1 MIGLG
6 ERVPDAQVWRSTR
19 ERVSLR
25 ELASG
30 RPYVLFFYL
39 FDWSST

>member
-1 MIGLG
+1 MG
-6 ERVPDAQVWRSTR
+6 PQ

-25 ELASG
+25 ELAAEK
-30 RPYVLFFYL
+30 PLLLVFYL

>member
-1 MIGLG
+1 VIGVG

-30 RPYVLFFYL
+30 GPFVLFFYL

>member
-1 MIGLG
+1 MIGVG

-25 ELASG
+25 ELASDG
-30 RPYVLFFYL
+30 AYVLFFYL

>member
-1 MIGLG
+1 VLG
-6 ERVPDAQVWRSTR
+6 VGDSIPDAGVWMGPQ

-25 ELASG
+25 ALAAEK
-30 RPYVLFFYL
+30 PLLLLFYL

>member
-1 MIGLG
+1 MIGVG
-6 ERVPDAQVWRSTR
+6 ERVPDAQVWHSTR

-25 ELASG
+25 ELASDG
-30 RPYVLFFYL
+30 AYVLFFYL

>member
-1 MIGLG
+1 VLAVG
-6 ERVPDAQVWRSTR
+6 EQIPDARVWRGPR

-25 ELASG
+25 ELAAEK
-30 RPYVLFFYL
+30 PLLILFYL